1 MVNRESVVKVFED
14 YISKY
19 NPENPKIKLKIDHT
33 YRVAD
38 LAETIAKDVNAGED
52 IAWLCGMLHDIGR
65 FEQIKRYN
73 TFSDALSVDHA
84 LFGADILFTDG
95 LIKEVCPD
103 LDEDEMRILEKAIRN
118 HSAYRI
124 EAGLSREELIYS
136 NILRDADKIDIF
148 RVNCDTPMEDI
159 YNVTT
164 DELRASPVSEEVK
177 ECFRNRTAVL
187 RSLKKY
193 PADYVVGHICLIFEL
208 VYPVSL
214 TIAREQGYVERLLRF
229 ETDNHDTREWFD
241 HMKRTIWNIG

>member
-1 MVNRESVVKVFED
+1 MVNRESVVKAFED

-19 NPENPKIKLKIDHT
+19 NPDNPKIKLKIDHT

-52 IAWLCGMLHDIGR
+52 MAWLCGMLHDIGR

-84 LFGADILFTDG
+84 LFGADILFADG
-95 LIKEVCPD
+95 LIKEICPD
-103 LDEDEMRILEKAIRN
+103 LDEDEMRILEKTIRN

-124 EAGLSREELIYS
+124 EAGLGSEELIYS

-164 DELRASPVSEEVK
+164 EELKASPVCDEVK

-214 TIAREQGYVERLLRF
+214 TIVREQGYVERLLSF
-229 ETDNHDTREWFD
+229 ESDNRDTREWFD
-241 HMKRTIWNIG
+241 HMKKTIWDNV

>member
-1 MVNRESVVKVFED
+1 MNRETVAMAFND

-19 NPENPKIKLKIDHT
+19 NPEDPKIKLKNDHT

-38 LAETIAKDVNAGED
+38 LAETIAKDINASED
-52 IAWLCGMLHDIGR
+52 MAWLCGMLHDIGR

-73 TFSDALSVDHA
+73 TFSDAKSVDHA
-84 LFGADILFTDG
+84 ILGADILFTDG

-103 LDEDEMRILEKAIRN
+103 LNEDEMRILEKAIRN

-124 EAGLSREELIYS
+124 ESGLSSEEIIYS

-148 RVNCDTPMEDI
+148 RVNSDTSLEDI
-159 YNVTT
+159 YNVTS

-193 PADYVVGHICLIFEL
+193 PADYVVGHICLSFEL

-214 TIAREQGYVERLLRF
+214 TIAREQGYVEKLLSF
-229 ETDNHDTREWFD
+229 ESDNRDTKEWFD
-241 HMKRTIWNIG
+241 HMKSIIWDIA